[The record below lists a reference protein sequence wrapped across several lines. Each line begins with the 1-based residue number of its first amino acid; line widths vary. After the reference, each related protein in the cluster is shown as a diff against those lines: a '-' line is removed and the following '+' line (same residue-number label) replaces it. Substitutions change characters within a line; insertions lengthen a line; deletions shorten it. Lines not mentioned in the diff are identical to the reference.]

1 MNSSIRHVLL
11 ATVAC
16 GAITF
21 AHAQGAVLQNTNIA
35 AEVSAGSLTL
45 PSGVGGAAVFAPCA
59 ECPPKSFPA
68 TAATR
73 YLLGRKE
80 VTLQELKAA
89 IIGKPSLIVTVKY
102 SASTGELVSITAD
115 LPASTAAGSPN

>member
-1 MNSSIRHVLL
+1 MNSSIRRVLL

-16 GAITF
+16 GAIPF

-35 AEVSAGSLTL
+35 AEVFAGSLTL

-73 YLLGRKE
+73 YFLGRKE
-80 VTLQELKAA
+80 VTVQELKAA
-89 IIGKPSLIVTVKY
+89 IVGKPSLIVTAKY
-102 SASTGELVSITAD
+102 SASTGELISITAD
-115 LPASTAAGSPN
+115 LPASTADGSSN